1 MADELNG
8 RAPNPGGLRVTFARG
23 SAGAPAT
30 PEAPGATAVAAP
42 GTPAVAASA
51 VIGAGAA
58 GTASVDG
65 IERRAKLELLD
76 RQRARLTT
84 EEGQHDVLVALLP
97 DARRTAAGVERVE
110 IVIDGW
116 RFEFD
121 VEQERRARLRQR
133 ATSTGRDG
141 ARGGP
146 VELHAI
152 IPGRV
157 VSVDVAEGD
166 TVEAGERLLVLE
178 AMKMQNEIR
187 AARGGTIGRVLVG
200 EGQTVELDELLLVIE

>member
-8 RAPNPGGLRVTFARG
+8 RRSDPLALRVTFAI
-23 SAGAPAT
+23 GAPAT
-30 PEAPGATAVAAP
+30 PDVT
-42 GTPAVAASA
+42 GTPALAASV
-51 VIGAGAA
+51 VIEAGAG
-58 GTASVDG
+58 GTATVDG
-65 IERRAKLELLD
+65 VERRASLELLD
-76 RQRARLTT
+76 RPRARLTI
-84 EEGQHDVLVALLP
+84 EEATHDVLVGRLP
-97 DARRTAAGVERVE
+97 DARRAAGGVERVE

-116 RFEFD
+116 RFELD
-121 VEQERRARLRQR
+121 VERERRASLRER
-133 ATSTGRDG
+133 ATSIGSDG

-200 EGQTVELDELLLVIE
+200 EGQTVELGELLLVIE

>member
-8 RAPNPGGLRVTFARG
+8 GRTEPAVLRVTFA
-23 SAGAPAT
+23 AGAPDT
-30 PEAPGATAVAAP
+30 PDAPR
-42 GTPAVAASA
+42 TPALAGSA
-51 VIGAGAA
+51 VIEAGAG
-58 GTASVDG
+58 GTATIDG
-65 IERRAKLELLD
+65 IERRARLELLD
-76 RQRARLTT
+76 RPRARLTT
-84 EEGQHDVLVALLP
+84 EEGTYDVLLDRLP
-97 DARRTAAGVERVE
+97 DARRAAAGVERVE

-116 RFEFD
+116 RFELD
-121 VEQERRARLRQR
+121 IERERRAGLRER
-133 ATSTGRDG
+133 ATSIGSDG

-200 EGQTVELDELLLVIE
+200 EGQTVELGELLLVIE

>member
-8 RAPNPGGLRVTFARG
+8 RGSDPAALRVTFA
-23 SAGAPAT
+23 AGAPAT
-30 PEAPGATAVAAP
+30 PEAH

-51 VIGAGAA
+51 VIGAGAG
-58 GTASVDG
+58 GTATVDG
-65 IERRAKLELLD
+65 IARQAKLEPLD
-76 RQRARLTT
+76 RPRARLITDGGT
-84 EEGQHDVLVALLP
+84 HDVLVARLP
-97 DARRTAAGVERVE
+97 DARRSAAGIERVE
-110 IVIDGW
+110 VVIDGW
-116 RFEFD
+116 RFELD
-121 VEQERRARLRQR
+121 VERERRASLRER
-133 ATSTGRDG
+133 ATSIGSDR
-141 ARGGP
+141 ARGGR
-146 VELHAI
+146 VELRAI